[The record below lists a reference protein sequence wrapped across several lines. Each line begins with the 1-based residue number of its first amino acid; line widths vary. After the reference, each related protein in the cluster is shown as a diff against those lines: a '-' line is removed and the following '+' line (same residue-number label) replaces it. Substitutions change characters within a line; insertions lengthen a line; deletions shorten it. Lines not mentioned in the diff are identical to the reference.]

1 MEVEVPEEQMGLMLC
16 CQFHEPS
23 APPGAAPN
31 PSRGIHPNARQGLHL
46 RVSVASAWLRAVVNY
61 CCTDE

>member
-1 MEVEVPEEQMGLMLC
+1 MPEEQMGLMLC

-31 PSRGIHPNARQGLHL
+31 TSRRHPPEREAGPSFACL
-46 RVSVASAWLRAVVNY
+46 
-61 CCTDE
+61 CCFCLAKSGCELPLYR